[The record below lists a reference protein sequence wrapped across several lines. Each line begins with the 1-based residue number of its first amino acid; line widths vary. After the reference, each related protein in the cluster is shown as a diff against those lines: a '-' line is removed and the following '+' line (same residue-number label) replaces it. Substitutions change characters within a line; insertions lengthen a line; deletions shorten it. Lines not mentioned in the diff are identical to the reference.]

1 MTSSTQ
7 NSREL
12 PEVITFPAID
22 RPHRSGVAQIA
33 DVRRVED
40 LPSRFL
46 LGDLVTE
53 SFTKQGADWFA
64 RYEDA
69 AGHHVQ
75 LERKGD
81 HLWIRQSFYGSESC
95 SAGAYPTFTQ
105 MGQLLAMGVTGEW
118 DAILR
123 ERLEQNCN
131 VRVFPLEKDHP
142 NVCGIPDG
150 FMRAVL
156 FPVPADRLVEL
167 EALHRDMA
175 NDSSFRS
182 PGSGIARLQD
192 SVVNYFEGR
201 VPEYLASEMGPVLG
215 HMDALGTPALAAV
228 VREVGGDG
236 TAAWTLRRRHYLYI
250 GTFFI
255 RDIERVVMR
264 LHRAGFVGP
273 AGSSWQEEWPLAP
286 EHCAFVLPAHLVPM
300 AKDVQWFDSQRTRR
314 VFYPDFGGMESLQV
328 LLKPDDENARSA
340 KIHAAAASTR
350 YLRKVVADAIDNATS
365 G

>member
-1 MTSSTQ
+1 MTSSMQ

-12 PEVITFPAID
+12 PETITFTAID

-46 LGDLVTE
+46 LGDLQTE
-53 SFTKQGADWFA
+53 SFTNQGPEWSA
-64 RYEDA
+64 RYADP
-69 AGHHVQ
+69 AGHYVQ

-118 DAILR
+118 DAILK
-123 ERLEQNCN
+123 ERMEQICN

-156 FPVPADRLVEL
+156 FPVPADRLGEL

-175 NDSSFRS
+175 ADSSFRS

-192 SVVNYFEGR
+192 SVVNYLEGS
-201 VPEYLASEMGPVLG
+201 VPEFLASEMGPVLG
-215 HMDALGTPALAAV
+215 HMDALGTPALAAA
-228 VREVGGDG
+228 VREVGSDG

-264 LHRAGFVGP
+264 FHQAGFIGP
-273 AGSSWQEEWPLAP
+273 SGSSWKEEWPLAP

-300 AKDVQWFDSQRTRR
+300 AQKVQWFDALHTRR
-314 VFYPDFGGMESLQV
+314 VFFPDFGGMESMKV
-328 LLKPDDENARSA
+328 LLHPDDENERSA
-340 KIHAAAASTR
+340 KIQAAAASAH
-350 YLRKVVADAIDNATS
+350 YLRKVLADAIDSATS
-365 G
+365 R